1 MPVSIFFKGIIM
13 GILIALPTGPVG
25 FLTIRR
31 TYIFGLRS
39 GLYSALGAIM
49 SDAFYAVVVGFGL
62 RKISDFL
69 ISIATITEVIAGGAL
84 IWVAFQSL
92 TKTLNLNHI
101 QSENHPFQ
109 DISSIAVLNLLNP
122 TLIFSFTTLFL
133 VMGMQHHVGNPHNI
147 ITFIIGIATGTL
159 GFWLL
164 VGKGIVLLRRHNKDH
179 LVQKIN
185 RIIGIILGIA
195 GVVLLSIA
203 ARQFLE

>member
-1 MPVSIFFKGIIM
+1 M

-39 GLYSALGAIM
+39 GLYSACGAIM

-69 ISIATITEVIAGGAL
+69 ISIATFTEIIAGGAL
-84 IWVAFQSL
+84 LWVAFKSL
-92 TKTLNLNHI
+92 TQDIDLHHTDK
-101 QSENHPFQ
+101 ENHPFQ

-133 VMGMQHHVGNPHNI
+133 IMGMQHHVGNPQEI
-147 ITFIIGIATGTL
+147 ITFIIGIAAGTL

-195 GVVLLSIA
+195 GVILLTLA
-203 ARQFLE
+203 LRQFLE